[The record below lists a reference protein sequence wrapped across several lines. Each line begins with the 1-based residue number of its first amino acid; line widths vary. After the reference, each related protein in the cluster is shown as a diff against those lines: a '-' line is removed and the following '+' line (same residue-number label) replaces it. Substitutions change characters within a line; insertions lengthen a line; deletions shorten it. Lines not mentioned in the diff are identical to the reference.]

1 MIQMSILAMLG
12 VWMAVLMKKDKPE
25 ISMMMILLVSF
36 IISIRIFRILADL
49 LQESAQWTALLGEYS
64 EYMKILLRMIVVTYL
79 CETASSLCKDQG
91 YSTLGNH
98 MELFGKITILVCGV
112 PIIREL
118 LSLLNEIIR

>member
-12 VWMAVLMKKDKPE
+12 VWLAVLMRKEKPE
-25 ISMMMILLVSF
+25 ISMMIILLVSF
-36 IISIRIFRILADL
+36 MLSIRIFRIFADF
-49 LQESAQWTALLGEYS
+49 LQESTQWATFFGDYGV
-64 EYMKILLRMIVVTYL
+64 YFKILFRMIGVTYL

-118 LSLLNEIIR
+118 LLLLNEIMS